1 VFVSPRRSGAGE
13 RADRL
18 DLVLTVTSV
27 GRRFP
32 GGVEALRDVSLRLDA
47 GDFLALL
54 GPSGCGKSTLL
65 RLIAGLDRPD
75 AGTLNWDAGHAPTPG
90 EIGFVF
96 QDATLLPWA
105 SAEDNVY
112 LPQRLRNV
120 PQAQAMPDVRAA
132 LARVGL
138 AGFESALPNQLS
150 GGMRMRVSIARAL
163 VTRPRLLLMD
173 EPFAALDEFT
183 RHRLQA
189 DLLALWQSIGCTVVF
204 VTHSIY
210 EAAFLARRIVLMTPR
225 PGRIER
231 EILSPLRPEPQTRLD
246 PAYAALVAEISRAM
260 EATLGRQ

>member
-1 VFVSPRRSGAGE
+1 
-13 RADRL
+13 
-18 DLVLTVTSV
+18 VLTINDV

-32 GGVEALRDVSLRLDA
+32 GGVEALRGVSLRLHA
-47 GDFLALL
+47 GDFVALL

-75 AGTLNWDAGHAPTPG
+75 TGSLVWDAGHTPTPG
-90 EIGFVF
+90 MVGYVF

-112 LPQRLRNV
+112 LPLRLRGTSRER
-120 PQAQAMPDVRAA
+120 AMPEVRQA
-132 LARVGL
+132 LSRVGL
-138 AGFESALPNQLS
+138 AGFEQARPRQLS

-163 VTRPRLLLMD
+163 VTKPRVLLMD

-189 DLLALWQSIGCTVVF
+189 DLLALWQDAGCTVVF

-225 PGRIER
+225 PGRIDR
-231 EILSPLRPEPQTRLD
+231 EIRSSLVAGAGTRLD
-246 PAYAALVAEISRAM
+246 PAYAALVGDISRAM
-260 EATLGRQ
+260 EEALLEA

>member
-1 VFVSPRRSGAGE
+1 
-13 RADRL
+13 
-18 DLVLTVTSV
+18 VLRIRGV

-32 GGVEALRDVSLRLDA
+32 TGTEALRDVSLDIEA
-47 GDFLALL
+47 GDFIALL

-65 RLIAGLDRPD
+65 RLISGLDRPD
-75 AGTLNWDAGHAPTPG
+75 AGSLDWADGKKPVPG
-90 EIGFVF
+90 DIGFVF

-105 SAEDNVY
+105 TAEENVFLPMRLRGIAWADAAED
-112 LPQRLRNV
+112 
-120 PQAQAMPDVRAA
+120 VRSA

-138 AGFESALPNQLS
+138 TGFAAQRPRQLS

-163 VTRPRLLLMD
+163 VTRPRVLLMD

-189 DLLALWQSIGCTVVF
+189 DLLGVWNAVGCTVVF

-225 PGRIER
+225 PGRIDR
-231 EILSPLRPEPQTRLD
+231 EMASALAIGPDTRLD

-260 EATLGRQ
+260 AQALEAA

>member
-1 VFVSPRRSGAGE
+1 MLRIDA
-13 RADRL
+13 
-18 DLVLTVTSV
+18 V

-32 GGVEALRDVSLRLDA
+32 GGVEALGEVSLDIGAR
-47 GDFLALL
+47 DFVALL

-65 RLIAGLDRPD
+65 RLIAGLDQPD
-75 AGTLNWDAGHAPTPG
+75 IGAITWQEGHVPAAG

-112 LPQRLRNV
+112 LPLRLRGV
-120 PQAQAMPDVRAA
+120 PRARAIDYVRAA

-138 AGFESALPNQLS
+138 NGFEAARPAQLS

-163 VTRPRLLLMD
+163 VTRPRVLLMD

-189 DLLALWQSIGCTVVF
+189 DLLSLWQSLGCTVIF

-210 EAAFLARRIVLMTPR
+210 EAAFLAQRIVLMTPR
-225 PGRIER
+225 PGRIAHELTSTLALGPER
-231 EILSPLRPEPQTRLD
+231 RLD
-246 PAYAALVAEISRAM
+246 PTYTALVAAITRAM
-260 EATLGRQ
+260 EGALAA

>member
-1 VFVSPRRSGAGE
+1 VPTRCASSIAASACRNRPKMLHLEA
-13 RADRL
+13 
-18 DLVLTVTSV
+18 V
-27 GRRFP
+27 GRRFA
-32 GGVEALRDVSLRLDA
+32 GGVEALRDVSLGIDE
-47 GDFLALL
+47 GDFVALL

-75 AGTLNWDAGHAPTPG
+75 SGALTWQEGRAPGPG
-90 EIGFVF
+90 EVGFVF

-112 LPQRLRNV
+112 LPLRLRGV
-120 PQAQAMPDVRAA
+120 PRARATDDVAA
-132 LARVGL
+132 VLSRVGL
-138 AGFESALPNQLS
+138 TGFEQARPAQLS

-189 DLLALWQSIGCTVVF
+189 DLLALWQSLGCTVVF

-210 EAAFLARRIVLMTPR
+210 EAAFLAQRIVLMTPR
-225 PGRIER
+225 PGRIATE
-231 EILSPLRPEPQTRLD
+231 LASTLTLRPERRLD
-246 PAYAALVAEISRAM
+246 PAYAALVASITHAM
-260 EATLGRQ
+260 EGALAA

>member
-1 VFVSPRRSGAGE
+1 MLRIEA
-13 RADRL
+13 
-18 DLVLTVTSV
+18 V

-32 GGVEALRDVSLRLDA
+32 TGTEALRDVSLSIEA
-47 GDFLALL
+47 GDFIALL

-75 AGTLNWDAGHAPTPG
+75 AGRLDWNDGRPPTPG
-90 EIGFVF
+90 DIGFVF

-105 SAEDNVY
+105 TAEENVF
-112 LPQRLRNV
+112 LPLRLRGV
-120 PQAQAMPDVRAA
+120 AWSAAVADVRAA

-138 AGFESALPNQLS
+138 AGFEASKPRQLS

-189 DLLALWQSIGCTVVF
+189 DLLDVWRAVGCTVVF

-210 EAAFLARRIVLMTPR
+210 EAAYLARRIVLMTPR
-225 PGRIER
+225 PGRIGQEMASTLD
-231 EILSPLRPEPQTRLD
+231 IGPHTRLD
-246 PAYAALVAEISRAM
+246 PDYAALVASISQAM
-260 EATLGRQ
+260 ERALEAA

>member
-1 VFVSPRRSGAGE
+1 M
-13 RADRL
+13 
-18 DLVLTVTSV
+18 LTIRSV

-32 GGVEALRDVSLRLDA
+32 SGTEALRDVSLELRM

-75 AGTLNWDAGHAPTPG
+75 HGTLTWAAGTPPRPG
-90 EIGFVF
+90 EIGYVF

-105 SAEDNVY
+105 SAEDNVW
-112 LPQRLRNV
+112 LPLRLRGV
-120 PQAQAMPDVRAA
+120 ARDAA
-132 LARVGL
+132 RDAIAAVLSRVGL
-138 AGFESALPNQLS
+138 NGFEAARPAQLS

-183 RHRLQA
+183 RHHLQE
-189 DLLALWQSIGCTVVF
+189 DLLSLWRDIGCTVVF

-210 EAAFLARRIVLMTPR
+210 EAAFLAQRIVLMTPR
-225 PGRIER
+225 PGRIGFEMA
-231 EILSPLRPEPQTRLD
+231 SPLSQDSRTRLD
-246 PAYAALVAEISRAM
+246 PAYAALVADVSHAM
-260 EATLGRQ
+260 ADVLAAA